1 MFGGIKALNAS
12 RATDLIQTVKVG
24 LKHSVISDIKRQY
37 YAHSGPFSFWDSS
50 RTALHD

>member
-37 YAHSGPFSFWDSS
+37 HSGPFSFWDSS
-50 RTALHD
+50 RTALLD

>member
-1 MFGGIKALNAS
+1 MFGGINALYAS
-12 RATDLIQTVKVG
+12 KATDLIQTVKVG

-37 YAHSGPFSFWDSS
+37 AHSGPFSFWDSS